1 MKLIAAL
8 LMGLV
13 VTPALAETW
22 EVKMYNRNEHGSMIY
37 EPEYLKIA
45 PGDSVKFVKSH
56 PGHNAATIEGM
67 IPEGAEPFKSKIN
80 EEDFTISLPV
90 EGSYA
95 IKCSPHYGM
104 GMVMLIE
111 VGENAPA
118 PVLTDDMPKRA
129 RERFEK
135 IIAENRH

>member
-1 MKLIAAL
+1 MKLVAAL
-8 LMGLV
+8 LVCLIAS
-13 VTPALAETW
+13 PALAETW

-45 PGDSVKFVKSH
+45 PGDSVKFVKTH
-56 PGHNAATIEGM
+56 PGHNAATIDGM

-118 PVLTDDMPKRA
+118 PVFAEDMPKRA
-129 RERFEK
+129 RDRFEK
-135 IIAENRH
+135 IIAENRQ

>member
-1 MKLIAAL
+1 MKLVAAL
-8 LMGLV
+8 LVSLIAS
-13 VTPALAETW
+13 PALAETW

-45 PGDSVKFVKSH
+45 PGDSVKFVKTH
-56 PGHNAATIEGM
+56 PGHNAATIDGM
-67 IPEGAEPFKSKIN
+67 IPEGAEGFKSKIN

-118 PVLTDDMPKRA
+118 PVFAEDMPKRA
-129 RERFEK
+129 RDRFEK
-135 IIAENRH
+135 IIAENRP

>member
-1 MKLIAAL
+1 MKLVAAL
-8 LMGLV
+8 LVSLIAS
-13 VTPALAETW
+13 PALAETW

-56 PGHNAATIEGM
+56 PGHNAATIDGM

-118 PVLTDDMPKRA
+118 PVFEADMPKRA
-129 RERFEK
+129 RDRFEK
-135 IIAENRH
+135 IIAENRP

>member
-1 MKLIAAL
+1 MKLVAAL
-8 LMGLV
+8 LVSLIAF
-13 VTPALAETW
+13 PALAETW

-45 PGDSVKFVKSH
+45 PGDSVKFVKTH
-56 PGHNAATIEGM
+56 PGHNAATIDGM
-67 IPEGAEPFKSKIN
+67 IPEGAEGFKSKIN

-118 PVLTDDMPKRA
+118 PVFAEDMPKRA
-129 RERFEK
+129 RDRFEK
-135 IIAENRH
+135 IIAENRP

>member
-1 MKLIAAL
+1 MKSVITLLIALAA
-8 LMGLV
+8 
-13 VTPALAETW
+13 TPALAETW

-37 EPEYLKIA
+37 EPEFLKIA
-45 PGDSVKFVKSH
+45 PGDSVKFIKSQ
-56 PGHNAATIEGM
+56 PGHNAVTIDGM
-67 IPEGAEPFKSKIN
+67 IPEGAESFKSKIN

-111 VGENAPA
+111 VGDNAPA
-118 PVLTDDMPKRA
+118 PVYPDDMPKRA
-129 RERFEK
+129 RDRFEK
-135 IIAENRH
+135 IVAENRP